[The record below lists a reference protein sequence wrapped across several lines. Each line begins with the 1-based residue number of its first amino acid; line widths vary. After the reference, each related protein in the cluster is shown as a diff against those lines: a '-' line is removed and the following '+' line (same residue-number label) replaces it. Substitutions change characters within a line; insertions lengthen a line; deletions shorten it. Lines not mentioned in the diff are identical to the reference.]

1 MSKTKAQLIEEL
13 NVLKDD
19 FKKTREF
26 VLEAWAD
33 NDAMREE
40 LNQAK
45 EEITLLQD
53 RNVQLQNEQ
62 NQLSVDYKWQDLCF
76 RELES
81 DLRSE
86 LARQKRKYKLLLNAV
101 TPLAAAIIFLTGMI
115 IWLMV

>member
-13 NVLKDD
+13 NALKNEYKNVKEILMD
-19 FKKTREF
+19 
-26 VLEAWAD
+26 AWAEGD
-33 NDAMREE
+33 ELKEE

-45 EEITLLQD
+45 LEITLLQD

-81 DLRSE
+81 DLKSE
-86 LARQKRKYKLLLNAV
+86 LAREKRKCKLLLNAM
-101 TPLAAAIIFLTGMI
+101 TPLAAAIIFLSGMV
-115 IWLMV
+115 IWLMI